1 MQWSKGELAKANH
14 KKNNNDNK
22 PKFIRSIVSP
32 MNVKN
37 YIKETLTII
46 SVLIVC
52 FLLGSSC
59 KKQIEVP
66 NIEIEGDTIQTSW
79 EFSTPWPFDQPS
91 IASLRAS
98 EKKVFAH
105 YFTQFP
111 TSIDNKP
118 AASDYYQTGYL
129 NPNGENGKHLDYG
142 GYLRDRP
149 LPRPVRPEA
158 NWMDLDMDEEV
169 RLAVALGLDG
179 FACDLLSYQGYHLD
193 RTKMLLEAA
202 SRIDAGFKIMLM
214 PDIEVFKS
222 IPDSLTRLIKTLAA
236 YPAAYRLKDGRL
248 VVAPYNAQGLTTTWW
263 TNWLNNMKNQGINI
277 AFVPVF
283 QNWSTYAPGYS
294 SISYGM
300 SDWGWRSPKSQTSWR
315 AVPAQSK
322 AYASVWMMPVA
333 PQDMRPK
340 SQSYYEAANSQEYR
354 VMWENAILGNADWVQ
369 LITWNDFSEHT
380 CITPSS
386 GTQYSFYDLT
396 AYYTTWF
403 KTGTKPEIKR
413 DVLYYFYRLHSTS
426 ASNQQSNP
434 FKVGAG
440 SDLPLNE
447 IELLAFLVSPGTLE
461 IEINGKQTRKEV
473 QAGMNTLRVPLA
485 NGVPIFRLLRENST
499 KIVLRGAFEI
509 NNTITYQNLLYFG
522 GSNSRLPVTN

>member
-1 MQWSKGELAKANH
+1 MKVMKYINKALQ
-14 KKNNNDNK
+14 
-22 PKFIRSIVSP
+22 II
-32 MNVKN
+32 
-37 YIKETLTII
+37 TL
-46 SVLIVC
+46 LFFC
-52 FLLGSSC
+52 FLIFGSCNKDIDAPAVITS
-59 KKQIEVP
+59 
-66 NIEIEGDTIQTSW
+66 GDTIQTAW
-79 EFSTPWPFDQPS
+79 EYETPWPFDQPS
-91 IASLRAS
+91 ISSLRAS
-98 EKKVFAH
+98 DKKVFAH

-111 TSIDNKP
+111 ISFDNKS

-129 NPNGENGKHLDYG
+129 NPNGENGKHISYG
-142 GYLRDRP
+142 GFLRDRP
-149 LPRPVRPEA
+149 LPRPIRPES
-158 NWMDLDMDEEV
+158 NWMEMDMDQEV
-169 RLAVALGLDG
+169 RYAVTLGLDG
-179 FACDLLSYQGYHLD
+179 FACDLLSNKGFHLEQTIKLLQAAD
-193 RTKMLLEAA
+193 RTDK
-202 SRIDAGFKIMLM
+202 GFKIMLM
-214 PDIEVFKS
+214 PDMEVFKS
-222 IPDSLTRLIKTLAA
+222 IPDSLERLIKTLNT
-236 YPAAYRLKDGRL
+236 YPAAYHLSDGRL
-248 VVAPYNAQGLTTTWW
+248 VVSPFNAQQMPAAWWSTW
-263 TNWLNNMKNQGINI
+263 LQNMKNKGIDI

-322 AYASVWMMPVA
+322 AYASIWMMPVA

-354 VMWENAILGNADWVQ
+354 VMWENAIVGNADWVQ

-426 ASNQQSNP
+426 APNQQSSP
-434 FKVGAG
+434 MSAGAG

-473 QAGMNTLRVPLA
+473 QAGMSTLRVPLA
-485 NGVPIFRLLRENST
+485 NGVPIFRLIRENNT
-499 KIVLRGAFEI
+499 KIVLQGAFEI

-522 GSNSRLPVTN
+522 GSNSRIPVTN